1 MKKID
6 LGQAKK
12 DALGVLDKTKSAI
25 AKAADQNNDEKF
37 GLLDKYGKTIKQL
50 GEIEPQTLYEEYKLI
65 KVSKKN
71 NRDDREQYEY

>member
-37 GLLDKYGKTIKQL
+37 DMQDVSLVASKVGKRIK
-50 GEIEPQTLYEEYKLI
+50 
-65 KVSKKN
+65 
-71 NRDDREQYEY
+71 D